1 MIFLQGGVALD
12 VVLQKKQIFFD
23 SVLTDCKKNG
33 NIYIVAGEQ
42 RNRIKF
48 LLFKRG
54 ELSEWLKEHA
64 WKACVR

>member
-12 VVLQKKQIFFD
+12 AVLQKKQFFLD
-23 SVLTDCKKNG
+23 SVLTVCKKNG

>member
-12 VVLQKKQIFFD
+12 VVLQKKQFFFD

-33 NIYIVAGEQ
+33 DIYIVAGEQ